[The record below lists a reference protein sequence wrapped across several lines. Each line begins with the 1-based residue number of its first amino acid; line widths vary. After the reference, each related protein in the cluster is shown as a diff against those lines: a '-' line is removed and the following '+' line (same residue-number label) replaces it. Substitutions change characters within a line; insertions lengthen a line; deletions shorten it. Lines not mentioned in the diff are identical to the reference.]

1 MNENVK
7 DDIQVSSWYSWVAAG
22 LFTDIGKWE
31 GTGLE
36 GKSKGSGL
44 C

>member
-22 LFTDIGKWE
+22 LFADIGKWE